1 MVINER
7 AKDNLGIG
15 FNPMGYIQDLEQELN
30 EMLSDLPEERQKKI
44 IRFIKVKVLESYKN
58 GIMSAKLVKA
68 EKEAERKARKYK
80 SY

>member
-1 MVINER
+1 
-7 AKDNLGIG
+7 
-15 FNPMGYIQDLEQELN
+15 MGYIQDLEQKLN

-44 IRFIKVKVLESYKN
+44 IRFIREKVLESYKN

-80 SY
+80 SK

>member
-1 MVINER
+1 M
-7 AKDNLGIG
+7 D
-15 FNPMGYIQDLEQELN
+15 YIQDLEQELN

-68 EKEAERKARKYK
+68 EKEAERKAINEDLAHRQVAWR
-80 SY
+80 

>member
-1 MVINER
+1 
-7 AKDNLGIG
+7 
-15 FNPMGYIQDLEQELN
+15 MGYIQDLEQELN

-80 SY
+80 SK

>member
-1 MVINER
+1 
-7 AKDNLGIG
+7 
-15 FNPMGYIQDLEQELN
+15 MGYIQDLEQELN

-68 EKEAERKARKYK
+68 EKEAERKTRKYK
-80 SY
+80 SR